1 MARLALCVAAVALV
15 AAVAPALAADH
26 TVTATASDQFS
37 PPTITIAAGDRVLFR
52 NSGGSHNFVFEDGP
66 AYPANPTGPG
76 AVWDTLSRTFTESGS
91 YPYYCDAHG
100 AAGGVGMSGVITVA
114 ATSPT
119 PSPTPGPTATPTPGP
134 GATPTPEPGGDDS
147 PPRSG
152 SAVRVRSLAIARA
165 RRSGV
170 RVRIDLSAP
179 ARVKG
184 VLRRGGRRF
193 GRVDFGTVAAGPRT
207 LRLRRTT
214 GGRRLVA
221 GRYSLTLRVGGAATK
236 RLRFRIR

>member
-1 MARLALCVAAVALV
+1 MRLALSALAVALV
-15 AAVAPALAADH
+15 VAVAPALAADH
-26 TVTATASDQFS
+26 TVRAVASDQFS
-37 PPTITIAAGDRVLFR
+37 PRSITIAPGDRVHFA
-52 NSGGSHNFVFEDGP
+52 NDGGTHNFFFEDGP
-66 AYPANPTGPG
+66 RFPEEVMGPG
-76 AVWDTLSRTFTESGS
+76 SAWNGLYRDFNAAGS